1 MFPKIFPSNRINYF
15 MEWECVYRRPL
26 YCSTPWMKV
35 LVITGVPL
43 MVKCWRILARQF
55 SAPCP
60 AQQQHQQGETQSE
73 ERIWPPQKKNGPLI
87 LALVSLGLP
96 LGLEQIWFSA
106 EHGSFCRE
114 GPWFPP
120 RRGCVITGF
129 SLDKETP
136 LAGLLA
142 GWFGASCLDTSPSRR
157 SFNNAALK
165 HASDMKEHHTDHT
178 FLIKSFTW
186 QFSLTDSILL

>member
-1 MFPKIFPSNRINYF
+1 MCLCSDPFSPQESSNFLISLPCPKIFPSNRINYF
-15 MEWECVYRRPL
+15 MEWECVYHRPL

-106 EHGSFCRE
+106 ERGSFCRE
-114 GPWFPP
+114 GTVVPPSTWMCHNWFQ
-120 RRGCVITGF
+120 
-129 SLDKETP
+129 
-136 LAGLLA
+136 
-142 GWFGASCLDTSPSRR
+142 SR
-157 SFNNAALK
+157 
-165 HASDMKEHHTDHT
+165 
-178 FLIKSFTW
+178 
-186 QFSLTDSILL
+186 